1 MEREQEGDN
10 SMKIFNKF
18 NMDKKTIITII
29 LLVIGLGIGLAVDR
43 GN

>member
-1 MEREQEGDN
+1 VEREQEGDN
-10 SMKIFNKF
+10 SMKIFNRFK
-18 NMDKKTIITII
+18 MDKKTIITII